1 MYAIVRTGGKQYRVE
16 EGRSVVVESL
26 PGEEGATIEL
36 GEVLLIA
43 EDGSVTIGTPM
54 IGGARVLAQVDQQG
68 RSPKIIVFKYKN
80 KVRTRKKQGH
90 RQGFTKLTVQEILRP
105 GEEAKA
111 KPPRARRK
119 KAEEEAET
127 PEAVAEAPDI
137 AEEAVA
143 EAISEAPA
151 VEEVAEA
158 PKPRTTTR
166 RAAATA
172 KKKPA
177 AKANAEKAE
186 KPKRPTAKK
195 ASAKD
200 DQDKKPPA
208 RRRIL
213 RRKKED

>member
-16 EGRSVVVESL
+16 EGRSVVVERL

-54 IGGARVLAQVDQQG
+54 IEGARVLAQVEQQG
-68 RSPKIIVFKYKN
+68 RSPKIIVFNYKS

-90 RQGFTKLTVQEILRP
+90 RQAFTKLTVQEILRP

-119 KAEEEAET
+119 AAEEEAEE
-127 PEAVAEAPDI
+127 PEAVAEAP
-137 AEEAVA
+137 EAGA
-143 EAISEAPA
+143 EAIAEAPA

-158 PKPRTTTR
+158 PKPKTTTR
-166 RAAATA
+166 RATATA
-172 KKKPA
+172 KEKPA
-177 AKANAEKAE
+177 AKAKAEKAE

-195 ASAKD
+195 APAKD
-200 DQDKKPPA
+200 DKDKKPA